1 MAKKAS
7 TGKEAVK
14 RRLEKAMAGAGP
26 EEIKAITGEEDL
38 LVDTQ
43 QDLADELEVARETLV
58 RWGKEAGAPRRRKG
72 KYSVALWRSW
82 MADKG
87 KVSGAGAA
95 ETSSPLKYELEVRKL
110 TAQCEQLEL
119 QQAIKMAQY
128 HLNDDCKLWV
138 GKAMTAV
145 RTLILSIPSKMAPTL
160 EMRSKEEIEPLLR
173 EAVDE
178 ALVSIHEK
186 EWPTSKAT

>member
-1 MAKKAS
+1 MKK
-7 TGKEAVK
+7 TTKEAVAK
-14 RRLEKAMAGAGP
+14 RLKKALVGAAP
-26 EEIKAITGEEDL
+26 EEIEAVTGEEDL

-58 RWGKEAGAPRRRKG
+58 RWGKESGAPRRRKG
-72 KYSVALWRSW
+72 KYSVALWKSW
-82 MADKG
+82 MADNGKG
-87 KVSGAGAA
+87 TGAAAA

-110 TAQCEQLEL
+110 TAQCEALEL
-119 QQAIKMAQY
+119 QQAIKMGQY

-145 RTLILSIPSKMAPTL
+145 RTLVLSIPSKMAPTL

-178 ALVSIHEK
+178 ALIAIHEK